1 MKKNRTAGFTLVE
14 MLIAMGISMIVIAGV
29 SQFLLVSTNT
39 FNAVDTQVN
48 VQMDALDAMNT
59 ISDMVMEGNNV
70 AKRQMDDGTD
80 FYTVYYNLGQTD
92 SNGDLYNYATANQRI
107 FWLNQTDN
115 NLYLIHTKD
124 NTQFRAAMASKD
136 GKQLL
141 AEGVN
146 NFAISVKNVSGSS
159 ITGLTPDG
167 VSAGE
172 DRTLL
177 QVSISFQSEKR
188 ARGKDGMNYDSS
200 QDVMIRNKVIA
211 IPQ

>member
-29 SQFLLVSTNT
+29 SQFLVVSTNT

-48 VQMDALDAMNT
+48 VQMDALDTMNT
-59 ISDMVMEGNNV
+59 ISDMIMEGNNI
-70 AKRQMDDGTD
+70 AKRQMDDGSD
-80 FYTVYYNLGQTD
+80 FYTVYYNLGQMD

-107 FWLNQTDN
+107 FWLNQTDH

-124 NTQFRAAMASKD
+124 NSEFRDAMSSQA

-141 AEGVN
+141 AEGVDA
-146 NFAISVKNVSGSS
+146 FDVSVKNVSGGS
-159 ITGLTPDG
+159 ITALTNDG
-167 VSAGE
+167 VSAE
-172 DRTLL
+172 NDRSLL
-177 QVSISFQSEKR
+177 KVSVSFKSEKR
-188 ARGKDGMNYDSS
+188 TSGKKGVDYDSS
-200 QDVMIRNKVIA
+200 QDVMIRNRVIA

>member
-14 MLIAMGISMIVIAGV
+14 MLIAVGISMIVIAGV
-29 SQFLLVSTNT
+29 SQFMLVSTNT

-70 AKRQMDDGTD
+70 AKRQMVDGTD

-124 NTQFRAAMASKD
+124 NTQFRAAMESQD

-141 AEGVN
+141 AEGVD
-146 NFAISVKNVSGSS
+146 NFSISVKNVSGGSV
-159 ITGLTPDG
+159 TGLTPDG

-188 ARGKDGMNYDSS
+188 ASGKDGMNYDSS